1 MSNNTKQHFA
11 TGKWFS
17 IGSSGPTVDG
27 RVIKPEWLTQAATN
41 YDPATYTAL
50 INIEHY
56 RPFSPK
62 NDFSG
67 LGKVTALKTETDAG
81 VTKLYA
87 QIEPTD
93 KLIALNQGQEKIF
106 TSMELVSNFAE
117 TQEAYL
123 VGLAVTDSPA
133 SLRTDALQ
141 FSTNPESLLFSEFS
155 AMSEKNQNP
164 APQEPAPVPA
174 INAADSVPT
183 EEKTGGLFANLFAK
197 FNGNDAKVQE
207 LAENTQ
213 QGFQAA
219 AQAMDKNQQANDQKF
234 ADLNQKIDALTEKLA
249 GEPTP
254 AQPQVHL
261 HTGAAA
267 TVTHT
272 QADY

>member
-41 YDPATYTAL
+41 YDPATFTAL

-67 LGKVTALKTETDAG
+67 LGKVTALKTETKAG

-106 TSMELVSNFAE
+106 TSMELVLNFAE
-117 TQEAYL
+117 SQEAYL
-123 VGLAVTDSPA
+123 VGLAVTDSPS
-133 SLRTDALQ
+133 SLGTDALQ

-164 APQEPAPVPA
+164 APQEPNPAPV
-174 INAADSVPT
+174 AATVDTVQS
-183 EEKTGGLFANLFAK
+183 EEKSGGLFSSLFAK
-197 FNGNDAKVQE
+197 FNGNDAKVSA

-219 AQAMDKNQQANDQKF
+219 ADAMEKNQQTTDQKF
-234 ADLNQKIDALTEKLA
+234 ADLNQRIDDLANKLA
-249 GEPTP
+249 GEPAP
-254 AQPQVHL
+254 AQPQVNL
-261 HTGAAA
+261 HIGAAP
-267 TVTHT
+267 TVTHA